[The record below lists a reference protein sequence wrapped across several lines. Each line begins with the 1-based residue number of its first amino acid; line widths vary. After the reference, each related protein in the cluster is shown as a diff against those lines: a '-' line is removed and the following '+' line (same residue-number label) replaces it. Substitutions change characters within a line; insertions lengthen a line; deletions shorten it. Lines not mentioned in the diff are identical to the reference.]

1 MPWLSMA
8 AILKFKMAAMEN
20 SMGLLYPMFLHESW
34 FFKAKFVN
42 FEVRNLKTFS
52 TNFSDHVFTRHLE
65 F

>member
-1 MPWLSMA
+1 MA

-20 SMGLLYPMFLHESW
+20 SLGLLYLMFLHESW

-42 FEVRNLKTFS
+42 FEVLKLKNFG
-52 TNFSDHVFTRHLE
+52 TNFSDHVFIRHFE